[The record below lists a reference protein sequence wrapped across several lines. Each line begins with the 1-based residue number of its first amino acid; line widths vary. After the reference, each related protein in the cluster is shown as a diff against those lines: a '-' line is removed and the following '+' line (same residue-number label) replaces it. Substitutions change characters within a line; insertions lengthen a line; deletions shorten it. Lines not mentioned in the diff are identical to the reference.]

1 MKRVVIVGGTHGNE
15 LSGVYLHRLWQHPPA
30 QWQNYPFQ
38 IETYLANPGAV
49 KANRR
54 YLDQDL
60 NRSFLKADLANLDLT
75 AYETQRAKVLAQQ
88 FQDADLL
95 FDLHNTTANMGI
107 TLIFSSPESLDDPLI
122 QQLCL
127 FLTREHQVHIYN
139 HPVSA
144 ESNPYL
150 PSVARR
156 EVTVEVGPLAHGT
169 LNADLFFKTRQMML
183 DALDFVAQW
192 QGGQIQP
199 QTGQLTIYEHL
210 DNVDYPR
217 SEDGYLA
224 GMVHPDLQGRD
235 FCELKSGDPLFI
247 DFDGKPIAYT
257 GSDSV
262 WPVFINEQAYYEK
275 HFAMSLCQKRV
286 LSL

>member
-15 LSGVYLHRLWQHPPA
+15 LSGVYLYRLWQTPPA
-30 QWQNYPFQ
+30 SWKHYPFK

-60 NRSFLKADLANLDLT
+60 NRSFLNSDLANLELET
-75 AYETQRAKVLAQQ
+75 YEAQRAKVLARE
-88 FQDADLL
+88 FQGAELL

-107 TLIFSSPESLDDPLI
+107 TLIFSQSDSLNDPLI

-127 FLTREHQVHIYN
+127 YLVQTHQVKIYN
-139 HPVSA
+139 HPVPA
-144 ESNPYL
+144 ETNPYL
-150 PSVARR
+150 PSAAQR

-169 LNADLFFKTRQMML
+169 LNADVFFKTQAMML
-183 DALDFVAQW
+183 DALEIVAQW
-192 QGGQIQP
+192 QSGQAPAQQGDLIV
-199 QTGQLTIYEHL
+199 YEHL

-217 SEDGYLA
+217 TEQGHLA
-224 GMVHPDLQGRD
+224 GMVHPGLQDQD
-235 FCELKSGDPLFI
+235 FCELKPGDPLFI
-247 DFDGKPIAYT
+247 DFDGKTIAYA
-257 GSDSV
+257 GSESV

-275 HFAMSLCQKRV
+275 HFAMSLCRKRV
-286 LSL
+286 IRF